1 VVAIKQ
7 PPGRPLFVFVNMV
20 AVSAAPFGGAG
31 GGDQLPIDTASSFL
45 EVTRYPPPT
54 AG

>member
-1 VVAIKQ
+1 
-7 PPGRPLFVFVNMV
+7 VNLV

-31 GGDQLPIDTASSFL
+31 SGDQLPIVVADSFL
-45 EVTRYPPPT
+45 DVTRYPPPA

>member
-1 VVAIKQ
+1 
-7 PPGRPLFVFVNMV
+7 VNLV

-31 GGDQLPIDTASSFL
+31 SGDQLPIDTGRSFL
-45 EVTRYPPPT
+45 EVTRYPAPT